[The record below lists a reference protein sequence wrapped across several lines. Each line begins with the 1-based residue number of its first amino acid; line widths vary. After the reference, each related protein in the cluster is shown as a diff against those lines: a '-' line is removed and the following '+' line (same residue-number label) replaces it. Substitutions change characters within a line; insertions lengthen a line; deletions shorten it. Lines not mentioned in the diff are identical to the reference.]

1 MKKIIVSIVAVLLM
15 AMANVVTV
23 MPSEASA
30 ASGTCTSHFLGVK
43 AWYDGLTGTNCDILS
58 PTEKFGGGDDAV
70 RKYVWTIA
78 LNITS
83 MILGIVGYL
92 AIGLVMWGGIQYITA
107 QGDVSKAVRGKKTVT
122 NSIIGLVIV
131 MSASII
137 SSTVS
142 GIITKARD
150 DKDFFLS
157 IFNEAFFWAGVI
169 TCIMIVWGGIQYI
182 TSTGNPQ
189 GVVKAKNTILYS
201 AIGLIIVIFAATIV
215 NTVVGSL

>member
-1 MKKIIVSIVAVLLM
+1 MKKVIVSIVAVLLM

-30 ASGTCTSHFLGVK
+30 ASGTCTSHFLGIR
-43 AWYDGLTGTNCDILS
+43 AWYDGLTDGNCEIKGPDA
-58 PTEKFGGGDDAV
+58 GDEGL
-70 RKYVWTIA
+70 RKYVWTIV
-78 LNITS
+78 LNVTS

-92 AIGLVMWGGIQYITA
+92 AIALVMWGGIQYITA
-107 QGDVSKAVRGKKTVT
+107 QGDVSKAARGKKTVT
-122 NSIIGLVIV
+122 NSIIGLIIV
-131 MSASII
+131 MSASIVSGTI
-137 SSTVS
+137 S
-142 GIITKARD
+142 GIITRARD

-157 IFNEAFFWAGVI
+157 VFNDVFFWAGII